1 MAMVSLLIRTANRY
15 HWHFK
20 ILSSSLNPFYSVS
33 LVLLTALSLEA
44 VAEDS
49 PGLAGSEQDY
59 EPVGESIT
67 ELTGEVDIDGA
78 EVIAGPIKR
87 LAKNWPQDLVIA
99 PIPGRS
105 PQLGWQLTLA
115 GGYFLESK
123 SKDSDVAASV
133 VGGFVMGAENGSS
146 AYGVGSN
153 LHLLEDKLRIKLA
166 AAYGSI
172 RYRLYGIGN
181 DAGERGIGVN
191 IVQEAPLFTAS
202 AKWRVWN
209 KLYVGLGVLG
219 GNVETRLRLNN
230 PIIPPDLNP
239 TLDLAIGAFMVPI
252 EYDSRNHQHFP
263 TSGWLVKANTRFF
276 RDSVGSD
283 FDAETTEL
291 SINHYRPVREN
302 DALALRAYFR
312 STSGDAPFFLLSTF
326 GGKTDLRG
334 YESGRYRD
342 DLMYAMQG
350 EYRWQYNDSWVFTGF
365 AGFGEVASNLSG
377 FGENYLPAAGLGL
390 RYVLSK
396 KHRVGLSADIAYGK
410 DGAEFYFGVG
420 ESF

>member
-1 MAMVSLLIRTANRY
+1 M
-15 HWHFK
+15 
-20 ILSSSLNPFYSVS
+20 
-33 LVLLTALSLEA
+33 SLEA
-44 VAEDS
+44 FAQNNPDLEK
-49 PGLAGSEQDY
+49 SEQDY
-59 EPVGESIT
+59 EPIGESIT
-67 ELTGEVDIDGA
+67 DLAGGVDIDGA
-78 EVIAGPIKR
+78 EVISGPLKG
-87 LAKNWPQDLVIA
+87 LTKKWPQDLVIA

-123 SKDSDVAASV
+123 NKDSDVAASV
-133 VGGFVMGAENGSS
+133 LGGFVMGAENGSY

-153 LHLLEDKLRIKLA
+153 LHLLEDKLRVKA
-166 AAYGSI
+166 AIAYGDI

-181 DAGERGIGVN
+181 DAGERGIGIN
-191 IVQEAPLFTAS
+191 IVQEAPLYTLS
-202 AKWRVWN
+202 GKWRVWN
-209 KLYVGLGVLG
+209 KLYVGLGFIG
-219 GNVETRLRLNN
+219 GEVETRLRFNN

-239 TLDLAIGAFMVPI
+239 TLDLAIGAITIPI

-263 TSGWLVKANTRFF
+263 KSGWLVKANTRFF
-276 RDSVGSD
+276 RDSAGSD

-291 SINHYRPVREN
+291 AINHYRPAGEN
-302 DALALRAYFR
+302 DVLAFRAYFR

-342 DLMYAMQG
+342 DMMYSMQG
-350 EYRWQYNDSWVFTGF
+350 EYRWQYTDSWIFSGF
-365 AGFGEVASNLSG
+365 AGFGEVASDFSD
-377 FGENYLPAAGLGL
+377 FGENLLPAAGLGI